1 MVNHWIPLIHGS
13 ESAIAQHIYFMVLL
27 QKCRFYGW
35 SRGCYL
41 NYGKSKVNRFA
52 ELWLLLKHDLT
63 ICDPS
68 MPYEPIIIDQWLSF
82 YPKYGHL
89 KQCFLFPPLGLFCSD
104 SHFSYFSFWWR
115 NLFYMTQPKKSFIF
129 LSVHV
134 QYQIIIQYKYKE

>member
-1 MVNHWIPLIHGS
+1 MLTVWFCCHWAVWR
-13 ESAIAQHIYFMVLL
+13 EKKYIYMGIF
-27 QKCRFYGW
+27 KCFFF
-35 SRGCYL
+35 YL
-41 NYGKSKVNRFA
+41 NFWKFKLLCFA
-52 ELWLLLKHDLT
+52 ELFLLLKHDLT